1 MRVKL
6 FHLDFCRQLLFKED
20 TKSPMVQKFMHA
32 GPETR
37 TWVHMVFGDPKKH
50 E

>member
-6 FHLDFCRQLLFKED
+6 FHLDFCRQLLVKED
-20 TKSPMVQKFMHA
+20 TKSPMVQKKFMHA

-37 TWVHMVFGDPKKH
+37 TWVHMVFGGR
-50 E
+50 